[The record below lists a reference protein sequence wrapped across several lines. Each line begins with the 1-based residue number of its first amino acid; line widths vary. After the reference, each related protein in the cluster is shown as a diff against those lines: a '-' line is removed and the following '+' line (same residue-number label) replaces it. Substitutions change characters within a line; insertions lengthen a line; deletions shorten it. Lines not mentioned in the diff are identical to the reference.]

1 MYTIYLRAPDQSI
14 TEKTRT
20 ACRTVA
26 LSAFATLVQH
36 TQFDGT
42 MMRAILNYQDIAI
55 AHHRFSVAPG
65 NDDFWR
71 GRVDQL
77 ALGAPGGASGT
88 PAGGRS
94 VTLFLDAQSLARAE
108 ALGGGDAT
116 KGLRLALQRP
126 RDADELALF
135 NSLAM

>member
-20 ACRTVA
+20 SCRTVA
-26 LSAFATLVQH
+26 LSAFKALVQH

-77 ALGAPGGASGT
+77 ALEAPGGARNE

-94 VTLFLDAQSLARAE
+94 VTLFLDVKSLAQAE
-108 ALGGGDAT
+108 ALGGGDAAE
-116 KGLRLALQRP
+116 GLRRALLRP
-126 RDADELALF
+126 HHADEPAHF
-135 NSLAM
+135 NSLSM

>member
-26 LSAFATLVQH
+26 LSAFKVLVQH

-55 AHHRFSVAPG
+55 AHHRFSVPPG

-77 ALGAPGGASGT
+77 ALEVPSSLKGE

-94 VTLFLDAQSLARAE
+94 ITLFLDAKSLARAE
-108 ALGGGDAT
+108 ALGGGNAAD
-116 KGLRLALQRP
+116 GLRKALHRP
-126 RDADELALF
+126 HSADELVHF
-135 NSLAM
+135 NSLSM

>member
-26 LSAFATLVQH
+26 LSAFKALVQH

-77 ALGAPGGASGT
+77 ALEATGVGKGE
-88 PAGGRS
+88 PAGGGS
-94 VTLFLDAQSLARAE
+94 VTLFLDAKALAHAE
-108 ALGGGDAT
+108 ALGGGDAAE
-116 KGLRLALQRP
+116 GLRRALLRPYTAEDLAR
-126 RDADELALF
+126 F

>member
-26 LSAFATLVQH
+26 LSAFTVLVQR

-55 AHHRFSVAPG
+55 AHHHFSVAPG

-77 ALGAPGGASGT
+77 KLAVPAGFSRE

-94 VTLFLDAQSLARAE
+94 ITLFLDAQSLALAE
-108 ALGGGDAT
+108 ALGGGNAAE
-116 KGLRLALQRP
+116 GLRLALQRP
-126 RDADELALF
+126 RDADEVAHF
-135 NSLAM
+135 NSLSM